1 LGKFNEDSYKFS
13 GENYK
18 LKVVKGAL
26 VVAKGELFVSLYRL
40 IGDTSEEEER
50 ERVHCIFP

>member
-13 GENYK
+13 GENYE
-18 LKVVKGAL
+18 LKVVKGGL

>member
-13 GENYK
+13 GENYE

-26 VVAKGELFVSLYRL
+26 VVSLYRL